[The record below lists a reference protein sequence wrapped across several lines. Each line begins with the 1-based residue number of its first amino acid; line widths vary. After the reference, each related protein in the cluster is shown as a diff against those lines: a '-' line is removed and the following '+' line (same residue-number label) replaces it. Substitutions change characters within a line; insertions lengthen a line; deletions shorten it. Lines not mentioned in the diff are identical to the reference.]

1 VNAHEQAMKAREQ
14 AVNAHEPEADKREP
28 AANARAQ
35 ALWHALADEP
45 YRFDL
50 LAALRAI
57 DAAHPDKPRLG
68 TALRPSDE
76 PVRVGQ
82 EASLTFAPATISSID
97 LQARIPRLVQ
107 RAFGLLGPNGPM
119 PTHLTEHTHQRTHH
133 HGDVTLQR
141 FLDALTHRFALL
153 FYRAWAQA
161 QPVVAVDRPNDT
173 RYARWLGSL
182 FGNGGEDF
190 FSRDALGDDPKLHF
204 AGRLARG
211 VRDADGLAAWIHL
224 HFAVKAHVECW
235 CGHWMRLDAAQRTAI
250 GSLGSLGAPQ
260 GVGRGAVLGGQVWD
274 VQHKFRIVIG
284 PLRWQRYL
292 GFLPG
297 GKALDELRAMV
308 RQYVGFEFEWDVRLI
323 LAHDDVPRLRVAP
336 AAAADAPADA
346 AHGAL
351 GRTAWLGRRQAATDA
366 DPLVL
371 NVESV
376 LAARERRARAQA
388 TDRSKGK
395 P

>member
-1 VNAHEQAMKAREQ
+1 MNTREQAVSAREQ
-14 AVNAHEPEADKREP
+14 AVNASEQPADIHAQ
-28 AANARAQ
+28 AANTRAQ

-57 DAAHPDKPRLG
+57 DAAYPDKPRLG

-97 LQARIPRLVQ
+97 LQARVPRLVQ

-133 HGDVTLQR
+133 HGDITLQR

-161 QPVVAVDRPNDT
+161 QPVVAVDRLNDT

-182 FGNGGEDF
+182 FGNGSEGF
-190 FSRDALGDDPKLHF
+190 FARDALGDDPKLHF

-211 VRDADGLAAWIHL
+211 VRDADGLAAWIQL
-224 HFAVKAHVECW
+224 HFTVKADIECW
-235 CGHWMRLDAAQRTAI
+235 CGHWMRLDPAQRTAI
-250 GSLGSLGAPQ
+250 GSLGAPQ

-292 GFLPG
+292 AFLPG

-323 LAHDDVPRLRVAP
+323 LAQTDVPRLRVAP
-336 AAAADAPADA
+336 AAAAKAPADP

-376 LAARERRARAQA
+376 LAARERRAHARAQA